1 MEPPCRD
8 LVALSICEGSDEK
21 RREKG
26 KLSALPALGGVL
38 TEWAESL
45 LVRADEDD
53 LPMVTPREGNE
64 VNSFHFS
71 LNWGRIPEVWFAVP
85 G

>member
-1 MEPPCRD
+1 M
-8 LVALSICEGSDEK
+8 IK
-21 RREKG
+21 RRENG
-26 KLSALPALGGVL
+26 KLSALPALGGL

-45 LVRADEDD
+45 LMRADEGD
-53 LPMVTPREGNE
+53 LPMVTPGEVNE

-71 LNWGRIPEVWFAVP
+71 LNWGRRPEVWFAVR